1 MLRSTLALALLGCVL
16 SACGKD
22 DDGDHQDNRT
32 KTRTPV
38 ATMVKTEGETAAG
51 PGLSSDAT
59 AAANA
64 RSCSVGSGGQP
75 LSLLE
80 DVSYA
85 ATLYPI
91 MQENCANCH
100 RGDIENRQ
108 NSTNCFYL
116 KDHVDNVVKRLE
128 NGIAAAA
135 YKAAN
140 PTASDNDVRG
150 LYPEDER
157 PMPQFPRPPLTQAQ
171 IDLFK
176 AWGTQVDQCTEP
188 SDAPE
193 PSELLPPAAYSSDE
207 EETSSQNLEKIFAN
221 AACEDGPPVN
231 SEANWAAAMPL
242 LAQEP
247 NPTSAFYDFATKK
260 YVAGATAAPYPCT
273 FDGFIGS
280 LKGLVGFEETLRQ
293 YEKYGWRLHQ
303 CAIVAGVPLAS
314 MISLS
319 KVSNTLGDTILGINY
334 KTITVDLGAP
344 EAVK

>member
-1 MLRSTLALALLGCVL
+1 MLRSKLALALLGCVL

-22 DDGDHQDNRT
+22 DDGDYQDH
-32 KTRTPV
+32 RTPV
-38 ATMVKTEGETAAG
+38 AAQVITEGAAAAG

-59 AAANA
+59 AAANT

-75 LSLLE
+75 LSLQGG
-80 DVSYA
+80 VSYA

-91 MQENCANCH
+91 MQENCADCH

-128 NGIAAAA
+128 NGVAAAA

-140 PTASDNDVRG
+140 PAATDNEVRA
-150 LYPEDER
+150 LYPENER
-157 PMPQFPRPPLTQAQ
+157 PMPQFPRPPLAQTQ
-171 IDLFK
+171 IDLFR
-176 AWGTQVDQCTEP
+176 AWGTQVDQCTEA
-188 SDAPE
+188 SDVPE
-193 PSELLPPAAYSSDE
+193 TTELTPPVAYSSDE
-207 EETSSQNLEKIFAN
+207 EETSSQSLEKIFAN

-231 SEANWAAAMPL
+231 SAANWAAAMPL
-242 LAQEP
+242 LALEA
-247 NPTSAFYDFATKK
+247 NPASAFYDYSTKK
-260 YVAGATAAPYPCT
+260 YVPGATLAPYPCT

-280 LKGLVGFEETLRQ
+280 LKGLVGFEDTLRQ

-303 CAIVAGVPLAS
+303 CAIVAGLPLAS
-314 MISLS
+314 MVSLS

-334 KTITVDLGAP
+334 KTITVDLGASG
-344 EAVK
+344 AVK